1 MEPAVYR
8 AYSSSSDEEIHPVA
22 QMLEQAGQRKRDRS
36 RTPKQRRAK
45 RARHAQA
52 AEAAVVDL
60 AGSEDEES
68 VEELTVLR
76 SPSALVPVGVTVL
89 DEGAAVDP
97 SLLRRAPRSV
107 GKAVVHIQPLQRTR
121 QL

>member
-1 MEPAVYR
+1 MYR
-8 AYSSSSDEEIHPVA
+8 AYSSSSDEEIHPVS

-36 RTPKQRRAK
+36 RTPKQRQAK

-60 AGSEDEES
+60 AGTEDEETF
-68 VEELTVLR
+68 EELTV
-76 SPSALVPVGVTVL
+76 PSALVPVGVTVL

-107 GKAVVHIQPLQRTR
+107 GKAVVHVQPLQHTS
-121 QL
+121 QLCVCL